1 MLKLFVEVTTC
12 CYESKQQHTCET
24 GNGRDGTKQAEMPY
38 FHYGPSSWNRKTELS
53 ELFSYQKHKGEQ
65 VKNIMKS
72 RNGYIINKIKKIM
85 SKGRGNGK
93 EDKIKVKANAK
104 LVRQENN

>member
-1 MLKLFVEVTTC
+1 
-12 CYESKQQHTCET
+12 
-24 GNGRDGTKQAEMPY
+24 
-38 FHYGPSSWNRKTELS
+38 
-53 ELFSYQKHKGEQ
+53 
-65 VKNIMKS
+65 MKS